1 MQCKGSEELC
11 VNRPTLRENASWFLF
26 VQSLNSDIYQYGQKV
41 SWKMNAF
48 HDFSILW
55 AEKWSNWRFAML
67 NNRSL
72 RKKPHF
78 LIQNIYFSHCVFGFC
93 SVLFLQVVSV
103 LEGVLSKL
111 SRYDEGTFFSSLVS
125 FTVGVWIHSGF
136 VHSVHN
142 SKLVHNP

>member
-1 MQCKGSEELC
+1 MQCEESKEVC
-11 VNRPTLRENASWFLF
+11 INRLTLRGNASWFLF
-26 VQSLNSDIYQYGQKV
+26 LQSLNSDVYQCGQKV
-41 SWKMNAF
+41 SWKTNAF
-48 HDFSILW
+48 HDFSIW
-55 AEKWSNWRFAML
+55 CAEKWSNWQFAML

-72 RKKPHF
+72 RRKPHF
-78 LIQNIYFSHCVFGFC
+78 LIQNIYFSYCAFGFC

-125 FTVGVWIHSGF
+125 FTVGVRIHSAI

-142 SKLVHNP
+142 SILVHSL